1 MNIKWTS
8 SFTGL
13 TENFEKEKLKKNKN
27 FSKYTNMQTYVRGK
41 GFLEF
46 RFTCMRNYL
55 FSLAYWFLSEVKG
68 LWVLALGDVA

>member
-1 MNIKWTS
+1 MTIKWTS

-13 TENFEKEKLKKNKN
+13 TENFEKEKLKNKN

-55 FSLAYWFLSEVKG
+55 FSLSYWFLSEVKG